1 MRLLLLFAVVIAVI
15 VLLWGSWQWGRRA
28 FLITVLAVVTGLSAL
43 LYGMFQES
51 ANDQVLLAPEGLEL
65 AVSDIRESESG
76 VRLSGS
82 LTNAGE
88 LDLAAVDVQIQAL
101 ACPTAGECRV
111 VYQEQQ
117 RLQMYVPAGRQYPFA
132 VVSRHP
138 PDQETVDRWQ
148 LRPVARLVYPSSR

>member
-28 FLITVLAVVTGLSAL
+28 FLITVVAVVTGLSAL

-111 VYQEQQ
+111 VYQEQHPD
-117 RLQMYVPAGRQYPFA
+117 RSSASRREAAIKKLSRQ
-132 VVSRHP
+132 
-138 PDQETVDRWQ
+138 QK
-148 LRPVARLVYPSSR
+148 LNLIGNPSDHV